1 MSGQQTRLT
10 GADFAAIDQRLTERI
25 GDLVAI
31 WARNHPH
38 HYQPHA
44 HEWKRL
50 AHHAIGCSEVDLR
63 DTELANIAAQVEAIC
78 AYYRNGATR

>member
-10 GADFAAIDQRLTERI
+10 AADFAAIDRRLTERL
-25 GDLVAI
+25 GDLVG
-31 WARNHPH
+31 WARTHGGA
-38 HYQPHA
+38 YEPHA

-50 AHHAIGCSEVDLR
+50 AWNAIGCSEVDLR

-78 AYYRNGATR
+78 AYYRNGAAR